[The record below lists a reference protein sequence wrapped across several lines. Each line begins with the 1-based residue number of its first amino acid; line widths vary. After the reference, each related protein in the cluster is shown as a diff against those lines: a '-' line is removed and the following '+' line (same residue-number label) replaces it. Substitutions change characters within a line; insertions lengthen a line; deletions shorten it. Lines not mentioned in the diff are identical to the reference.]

1 MIATTI
7 DLQALE
13 AALRAVLP
21 EVSVEG
27 PDTHGM
33 GIPAPITWYRQ
44 TLAGPTP
51 MEVFLGVPTM
61 SAGIID
67 HVRAD
72 QILGQVATLT
82 ESSPTGDA
90 VATTDP
96 DGSESSSIL
105 GHPDVGDNTC
115 FVLVDNATPI
125 AWMLTLSAEIASASP
140 TSNGA
145 GTPVTGGSAA
155 IPNVGLL
162 NDVSLSVSVELGRTR
177 LTVSEMLGLTV
188 GSVVELDRPAGAPV
202 DIFANGTLI
211 ARAEVV
217 VVDDEYGV
225 RISEIISPG

>member
-7 DLQALE
+7 DPQALE
-13 AALRAVLP
+13 TALRTVLP
-21 EVSVEG
+21 DVTVEG
-27 PDTHGM
+27 PDTHGL

-44 TLAGPTP
+44 TFSGPSP
-51 MEVFLGVPTM
+51 MEVFLGVPSM
-61 SAGIID
+61 SAGLID

-72 QILGQVATLT
+72 QILAQTAALTGAT
-82 ESSPTGDA
+82 PTTDTI
-90 VATTDP
+90 ATTDP
-96 DGSESSSIL
+96 DGSESSTIL
-105 GHPDVGDNTC
+105 GHPDVGNDTC
-115 FVLVDNATPI
+115 FVLVDNATPM
-125 AWMLTLSAEIASASP
+125 AWMLTLGAELAVPAP
-140 TSNGA
+140 AA
-145 GTPVTGGSAA
+145 GMAAPSTGPA

-162 NDVSLSVSVELGRTR
+162 NDVALSVTVELGRTR

-225 RISEIISPG
+225 RIAEIVAPG

>member
-7 DLQALE
+7 DPQALE
-13 AALRAVLP
+13 AALRALLP
-21 EVSVEG
+21 EVSIEG
-27 PDTHGM
+27 PDTHGL

-44 TLAGPTP
+44 TLSGPSP
-51 MEVFLGVPTM
+51 MEVFLGVPSM

-72 QILGQVATLT
+72 QILSQAAAITNSV
-82 ESSPTGDA
+82 PTADTI
-90 VATTDP
+90 ATTDP

-105 GHPDVGDNTC
+105 GHPDVGEDTC

-125 AWMLTLSAEIASASP
+125 AWMLTLGAELAAP
-140 TSNGA
+140 TGN
-145 GTPVTGGSAA
+145 GSAA
-155 IPNVGLL
+155 PSSGPALPNVGLL
-162 NDVSLSVSVELGRTR
+162 NDVALSVTVELGRTR

-202 DIFANGTLI
+202 DLFANGTLI

-225 RISEIISPG
+225 RIAEIIAPG